1 VHPSGPQRIVKVR
14 RDYNSWVATETLEDY
29 ALRYTPG
36 SFRRWSEFRVANTAF
51 GAVSFLALE
60 AIGGSIAISYGFT
73 NAFWAILAV
82 GVIIFLT
89 ALPIAYYG
97 AKHNIDMDLLTRG
110 AGFGYI
116 GSTITSLI
124 YASFTFIFFALE
136 AAIMAM
142 AIELYFDIPL
152 GIGYV
157 LSSLVII
164 PLVTHGVT
172 FLSRLQLWTQPLWL
186 VLMLLPFGFIAV
198 KNPQAFSDLASFGG
212 KPDSG
217 TAFDPLL
224 FGAAA
229 TVAFSLIT
237 QIAEQVDFL
246 RFLPER
252 TAHNRKRWWTALLVA
267 GPGWIVLGG
276 AKLLGGAFLAFLALQ
291 HEIGIDKASEPTQMY
306 LVGFNYV
313 FADPGLALAAV
324 TLFVIVSQ
332 IKINVT
338 NAYAGSLAWSNFFS
352 RLTHSHPGR
361 VVWLVFNVVIA
372 ILLMKLGIFGALE
385 KVLGLYSNVAI
396 AWVGALVADLVVNK
410 PLGLSPPY
418 VEFKRAHLYDI
429 NPVGVGSMLIA
440 SVVSITAFSGAF
452 GALAQALAPFI
463 ALTLAFVLAPV
474 IALLTRG
481 RYYIARQSTVSA
493 NSAGSRCCICEHEFE
508 AADMAHCP
516 AYEGPIC
523 SLCCTLDARC
533 HDACKPGASLR
544 EQLAAFVQVFVP
556 AYYPSK
562 LRARIGSF
570 VLRFIAIAGL
580 AAAVFGIVYYQQ
592 TLSPVDIGGQRLP
605 DLYDVLSK
613 TFLVLLVPI
622 GIGTWLLTL
631 KHESHLVAQEES
643 NKQTRLLQQEI
654 AEHQKTDAQLQLAK
668 EQAERANQAKSRF
681 LTGMSHELRTPLNSI
696 LGYAQLLQN
705 DAAIPVARRQALGVI
720 RQSGEHLLMLINDI
734 LDVARNE
741 AGQIKLAQDKINF
754 PEFLQQIVRMFRL
767 QAEDKGIVF
776 RYQALGDLPPM
787 VRADEKRLRQ
797 ILINLLANAMKFTEH
812 GEVALIVTYKRAM
825 TRFQIKDTGAGIR
838 AQDLEQIFQPF
849 QRGPGSTGRRSEGI
863 GLGLTISRMLTELM
877 GGVLSVESAVGVGS
891 TFQVK
896 VPLPEIAA
904 VQTAQRSHSRIV
916 GYRGQR
922 RALLIVDDQPE
933 HRHWLMTALQPLGFQ
948 LRAAADGVECLR
960 QAEAQPP
967 DAVLIDLIMPHM
979 DGFEATRRL
988 RANPSTRGSVI
999 VAVSANAFAE
1009 DREQCIAAG
1018 CNDFIPKPI
1027 DLDDLLATL
1036 KVQLGLEWIHENAA
1050 RSDEQQANVAQRMP
1064 APPADLLQELLD
1076 VVRIG
1081 YVKGLLENIERIE
1094 RLDERYAPF
1103 AQLLRRLARE
1113 FRLTEITE
1121 VVQTRLESGHVNA

>member
-1 VHPSGPQRIVKVR
+1 VQPSGPQRIVKIR

-29 ALRYTPG
+29 ALRYTPA

-60 AIGGSIAISYGFT
+60 AIGGSIAISYGYT
-73 NAFWAILAV
+73 NAFWAILVV

-152 GIGYV
+152 GVGYV

-186 VLMLLPFGFIAV
+186 LLMLLPFGFIAY
-198 KNPQAFSDLASFGG
+198 KNPQAFSDLVTFGG
-212 KPDSG
+212 KPDNG
-217 TAFDPLL
+217 TTFDPLL

-252 TAHNRKRWWTALLVA
+252 KRHNRARWWTALLVA

-306 LVGFNYV
+306 LVGFTYV
-313 FADPGLALAAV
+313 FSDPGLALAAV
-324 TLFVIVSQ
+324 MLFVIVSQ

-385 KVLGLYSNVAI
+385 KVLGLYSNIAI

-418 VEFKRAHLYDI
+418 IEFKRAHLYDI
-429 NPVGVGSMLIA
+429 NPVGVGSMLVA
-440 SVVSITAFSGAF
+440 SVVSITAFTGAF
-452 GALAQALAPFI
+452 GPLAQALAPFI
-463 ALTLAFVLAPV
+463 ALALAFVLAPI
-474 IALLTRG
+474 IAILTRG
-481 RYYIARQSTVSA
+481 RYYIARQATPAGST
-493 NSAGSRCCICEHEFE
+493 AGSRCCICEHEFE
-508 AADMAHCP
+508 SADMAHCP

-544 EQLAAFVQVFVP
+544 EQLAAFVQIFVP
-556 AYYPSK
+556 AHYPSK

-570 VLRFIAIAGL
+570 VLRFISIAGL

-592 TLSPVDIGGQRLP
+592 TLVPMDIDGRRLP

-622 GIGTWLLTL
+622 GIGAWLLTL

-643 NKQTRLLQQEI
+643 NKQTGLLQQEI
-654 AEHQKTDAQLQLAK
+654 TEHRKTDAQLQLAK

-696 LGYAQLLQN
+696 LGYAQLMQN
-705 DAAIPVARRQALGVI
+705 DATIPAARRQALGVI

-767 QAEDKGIVF
+767 QADDKGIVF
-776 RYQALGDLPPM
+776 RYQALGALPLV

-797 ILINLLANAMKFTEH
+797 ILINLLGNAMKFTEQ
-812 GEVALIVTYKRAM
+812 GEVALIVTYKREM
-825 TRFQIKDTGAGIR
+825 TRFQVKDTGAGIR
-838 AQDLEQIFQPF
+838 AQDLDQIFQPF
-849 QRGPGSTGRRSEGI
+849 QRGPESTGRRGEGI

-877 GGVLSVESAVGVGS
+877 GGALSVESTVGAGS
-891 TFQVK
+891 TFLVK

-904 VQTAQRSHSRIV
+904 PQTAHRSRSRIV

-922 RALLIVDDQPE
+922 RAILVVDDQPE
-933 HRHWLMTALQPLGFQ
+933 HRHWLVTALRPLGFQ
-948 LRAAADGVECLR
+948 VSEASDGVECLR
-960 QAEAQPP
+960 QTGSLSP
-967 DAVLIDLIMPHM
+967 DAVLIDLVMPEM
-979 DGFEATRRL
+979 DGLEATRRL
-988 RANPSTRGSVI
+988 RADPRTRDNVI
-999 VAVSANAFAE
+999 IAVSANAFAE

-1036 KVQLGLEWIHENAA
+1036 KVQLGLEWIHASAA
-1050 RSDEQQANVAQRMP
+1050 LSDDEQTSAAQRMTV
-1064 APPADLLQELLD
+1064 PPADQLHDLLE

-1081 YVKGLLENIERIE
+1081 YVKGLLEKIERIE

-1103 AQLLRRLARE
+1103 AHLLRRLAHE

-1121 VVQTRLESGHVNA
+1121 MVQARLESSHVNA

>member
-1 VHPSGPQRIVKVR
+1 MQSSGTQRIIKVR

-29 ALRYTPG
+29 ALRYAPS

-73 NAFWAILAV
+73 NAFWAILVVSALV
-82 GVIIFLT
+82 FLT

-97 AKHNIDMDLLTRG
+97 ARYNVDMDLLTRG

-136 AAIMAM
+136 AAILAM

-157 LSSLVII
+157 ICSLIVI

-186 VLMLLPFGFIAV
+186 VLMILPYAFVAYQ
-198 KNPQAFSDLASFGG
+198 NPQAFSDLASFGG
-212 KPDSG
+212 KPDNG
-217 TAFDPLL
+217 TRFDPLL

-252 TAHNRKRWWTALLVA
+252 TPQRRARWWSALLVA
-267 GPGWIVLGG
+267 GPGWIVLGA

-291 HEIGIDKASEPTQMY
+291 HEIDIDKASEPTQMY
-306 LVGFNYV
+306 LVGFRYV
-313 FADPGLALAAV
+313 FSDPGLALAAV

-361 VVWLVFNVVIA
+361 VVWVVFNVVIA

-410 PLGLSPPY
+410 PLGLSPPHI
-418 VEFKRAHLYDI
+418 EFKRAHLYDV

-440 SVVSITAFSGAF
+440 SVVSVAAFTGAF
-452 GALAQALAPFI
+452 GPLAQALAPFI
-463 ALTLAFVLAPV
+463 ALVLAFVLSPV
-474 IALLTRG
+474 IATLTGG
-481 RYYIARQSTVSA
+481 RYYIARRSESTDSA
-493 NSAGSRCCICEHEFE
+493 HANRCCICEHTFE
-508 AADMAHCP
+508 PADMAFCS

-533 HDACKPGASLR
+533 GDACKTGASLR
-544 EQLAAFVQVFVP
+544 DQLSAFVRLFVP
-556 AYYPSK
+556 DGYSSR
-562 LRARIGSF
+562 LRARIGAF
-570 VLRFIAIAGL
+570 VLRFLAVSLLGL
-580 AAAVFGIVYYQQ
+580 SVFSVVYYQEA
-592 TLSPVDIGGQRLP
+592 LSHSAMHEPVLTALQDALT
-605 DLYDVLSK
+605 K
-613 TFLVLLVPI
+613 TFMILLVPI
-622 GIGTWLLTL
+622 GIGAWWLTL
-631 KHESHLVAQEES
+631 KHESHLFAQEES
-643 NKQTRLLQQEI
+643 NKQTRLVQQEI
-654 AEHQKTDAQLQLAK
+654 EEHQKTDAKLQQAK
-668 EQAERANQAKSRF
+668 ELAERANQAKSRF

-705 DAAIPVARRQALGVI
+705 DRVTAESRRQGLGI
-720 RQSGEHLLMLINDI
+720 IQQSGQHLLMLINDI
-734 LDVARNE
+734 LDVARND
-741 AGQIKLAQDKINF
+741 AGQIKLAQDEIRF
-754 PEFLQQIVRMFRL
+754 PEFLEQIVRMFRL

-776 RYQALGDLPPM
+776 RYQVVGTLPRV
-787 VRADEKRLRQ
+787 VRGDEKRLRQ
-797 ILINLLANAMKFTEH
+797 ILINLLSNAMKFTDR
-812 GEVALIVTYKRAM
+812 GEVAMVVAYKREM
-825 TRFQIKDTGAGIR
+825 TRFQIRDTGSGI
-838 AQDLEQIFQPF
+838 APQDLETIFQPF
-849 QRGPGSTGRRSEGI
+849 QRGPDASARRSEGI

-877 GGVLSVESAVGVGS
+877 GGALDVDSTLGRGS
-891 TFQVK
+891 TFRVK
-896 VPLPEIAA
+896 LPLAE
-904 VQTAQRSHSRIV
+904 VQTPHVTPVADHPIT
-916 GYRGQR
+916 GYHGPR
-922 RALLIVDDQPE
+922 RTVLVVDDQPA
-933 HRHWLMTALQPLGFQ
+933 HRRWLASALQPLGFRVHEAVDGRDCLQ
-948 LRAAADGVECLR
+948 RAAAL
-960 QAEAQPP
+960 AP
-967 DAVLIDLIMPHM
+967 DAILLDLVMPEIDGL
-979 DGFEATRRL
+979 EATRRL
-988 RANPSTRGSVI
+988 RADRATRTVVI
-999 VAVSANAFAE
+999 IAVSASAFAE
-1009 DREQCIAAG
+1009 DREHSIAAG
-1018 CNDFIPKPI
+1018 CNDFLPKPI
-1027 DLDDLLATL
+1027 HLADLLAAL
-1036 KVQLGLEWIHENAA
+1036 KTQLGLEWIHE
-1050 RSDEQQANVAQRMP
+1050 P
-1064 APPADLLQELLD
+1064 APAVEEEPGDTGTPVTLPAAQLRELLE

-1081 YVKGLLENIERIE
+1081 YVKGLLERLERIE
-1094 RLDERYAPF
+1094 RLDPRYLPF
-1103 AQLLRRLARE
+1103 VRQVRRLANE

-1121 VVQTRLESGHVNA
+1121 FVTAQLEDTHVNA